1 MKEAEEKKR
10 ERDRDSEVVAV
21 SVVGERR
28 RSADFLPPRV
38 T

>member
-1 MKEAEEKKR
+1 MVKEKR
-10 ERDRDSEVVAV
+10 EIAIAVVEVP
-21 SVVGERR
+21 VVGERR